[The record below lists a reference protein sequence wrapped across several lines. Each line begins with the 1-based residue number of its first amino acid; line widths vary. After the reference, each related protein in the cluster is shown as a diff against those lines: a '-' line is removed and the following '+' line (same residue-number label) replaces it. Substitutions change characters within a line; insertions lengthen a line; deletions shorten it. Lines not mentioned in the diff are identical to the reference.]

1 MGLWEGISQGV
12 NGGIQNMIGFGM
24 GLWQHYGGWRQAKKM
39 AEKQHQYN
47 IETMAIQDAYNKQN
61 AAIAQQYNKDLWDY
75 TNYENQVKHL
85 EAAGLN
91 PALLYGKGGGGGAT
105 AAGASPMGVSA
116 VGGNEVAAGSGFAAG
131 GTHMGIAL
139 ADIIANLKLKSS
151 QAEAN
156 KASAAKD
163 SADAAKTAGID
174 TQLAQAQEKLA
185 NAKTDTEKTLQML
198 NTWNTEEKKKA
209 IEATNVEI
217 QKGNAELRSLLAQA
231 YVNEQTK
238 DVLVDQRLQD
248 LQNTINNGWKIM
260 AETAKTRQEEKY
272 FQAME
277 AQGWAKISQLA
288 KQVVNGE
295 ITAEAAMLQAEKYA
309 QDVANR
315 YDLGNKQIDLGY
327 WNMGVNGVLEATKIA
342 TDFVPKP
349 AKVINKIND

>member
-1 MGLWEGISQGV
+1 
-12 NGGIQNMIGFGM
+12 
-24 GLWQHYGGWRQAKKM
+24 
-39 AEKQHQYN
+39 
-47 IETMAIQDAYNKQN
+47 
-61 AAIAQQYNKDLWDY
+61 
-75 TNYENQVKHL
+75 
-85 EAAGLN
+85 
-91 PALLYGKGGGGGAT
+91 
-105 AAGASPMGVSA
+105 MGVSA
-116 VGGNEVAAGSGFAAG
+116 VGGNEVGGAAGFATR
-131 GTHMGIAL
+131 GTQMGIAL
-139 ADIIANLKLKSS
+139 ADSIANLKLKSS

-163 SADAAKTAGID
+163 NADAAKTAGID

-185 NAKTDTEKTLQML
+185 NAKTETEKTLQML

-248 LQNTINNGWKIM
+248 LQNTINNGWKIL

-277 AQGWAKISQLA
+277 QQGWAKISQLA

-309 QDVANR
+309 EDVAI
-315 YDLGNKQIDLGY
+315 DTTWETNK
-327 WNMGVNGVLEATKIA
+327 
-342 TDFVPKP
+342 
-349 AKVINKIND
+349 

>member
-1 MGLWEGISQGV
+1 MGFLDDTGQSIL
-12 NGGIQNMIGFGM
+12 GFGM
-24 GLWQHYGGWRQAKKM
+24 GLLQHFGGYRQAKKM
-39 AEKQHQYN
+39 AERQHQYN
-47 IETMAIQDAYNKQN
+47 KETMAIQDAYNKEN

-91 PALLYGKGGGGGAT
+91 PALLYGKGGGSGAS
-105 AAGASPMGVSA
+105 AAGASPMGISA
-116 VGGNEVAAGSGFAAG
+116 VGGNEVAAGSSYMSSA
-131 GTHMGIAL
+131 TQMGIAL
-139 ADIIANLKLKSS
+139 ADIMANMKLKET

-156 KASAAKD
+156 KAGAAKD
-163 SADAAKTAGID
+163 SAEAAKIAGVD

-272 FQAME
+272 LQAME
-277 AQGWAKISQLA
+277 QQGWAKISQLA

-327 WNMGVNGVLEATKIA
+327 WNMGVNGVLDATKIA
-342 TDFVPKP
+342 TDFIPKP
-349 AKVINKIND
+349 AKIINKIFETKKD

>member
-1 MGLWEGISQGV
+1 MGLFDAIT
-12 NGGIQNMIGFGM
+12 GGI
-24 GLWQHYGGWRQAKKM
+24 GLGLGYTVGWNQSKKM
-39 AEKQHQYN
+39 AEKQHEYN
-47 IETMAIQDAYNKQN
+47 KETMAIQNTYNKEM
-61 AAIAQQYNKDLWDY
+61 AAIAQQYNKDLWNY

-85 EAAGLN
+85 KAAGLN
-91 PALLYGKGGGGGAT
+91 PALLYGKGGGGGAS
-105 AAGASPMGVSA
+105 AAGASPMGISA
-116 VGGNEVAAGSGFAAG
+116 VGGNEVAAGGSYMSSA
-131 GTHMGIAL
+131 TQMGIGL
-139 ADIIANLKLKSS
+139 ADIMANMKLKET

-156 KASAAKD
+156 KAGAAKD
-163 SADAAKTAGID
+163 NAEAAKLSGVD

-217 QKGNAELRSLLAQA
+217 QKGNAELRSLLTQA

-248 LQNTINNGWKIM
+248 LQNTINNGWNIM

-277 AQGWAKISQLA
+277 QQGWAKLSQLA
-288 KQVVNGE
+288 KQIANGE
-295 ITAEAAMLQAEKYA
+295 ITAEAALIQAEKYA
-309 QDVANR
+309 EDVANR
-315 YDLGNKQIDLGY
+315 YDLGKKQIDLGY

-342 TDFVPKP
+342 TDFIPKP
-349 AKVINKIND
+349 AKIINKITETKKD

>member
-1 MGLWEGISQGV
+1 MGLFEGISQGV
-12 NGGIQNMIGFGM
+12 NGGLGM
-24 GLWQHYGGWRQAKKM
+24 ALGYTLGWKQSKKM
-39 AEKQHQYN
+39 ANIQHEYN
-47 IETMAIQDAYNKQN
+47 KETMAIQDAYNKEN

-85 EAAGLN
+85 KAAGLN
-91 PALLYGKGGGGGAT
+91 PALLYGKGGGGGAS
-105 AAGASPMGVSA
+105 AAGASPMGISA
-116 VGGNEVAAGSGFAAG
+116 VGGNEVAAGSSYMSSA
-131 GTHMGIAL
+131 TQMGIAL
-139 ADIIANLKLKSS
+139 ADIMANMKLKET

-156 KASAAKD
+156 KAGAAKD
-163 SADAAKTAGID
+163 NAEAAKIAGVD

-277 AQGWAKISQLA
+277 QQGWAKISQLA

-327 WNMGVNGVLEATKIA
+327 WNMGVNGVLDATKIA
-342 TDFVPKP
+342 TDFIPKP
-349 AKVINKIND
+349 AKIINKIFETKKD